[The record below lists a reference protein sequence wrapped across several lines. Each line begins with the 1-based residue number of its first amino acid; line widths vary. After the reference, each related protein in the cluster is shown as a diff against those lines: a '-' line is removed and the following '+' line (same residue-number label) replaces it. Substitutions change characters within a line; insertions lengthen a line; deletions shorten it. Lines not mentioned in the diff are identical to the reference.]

1 MRPEKDLLLIGRY
14 RFLERIAIGGMGE
27 VWLARDQER
36 ERDVAIKVLREEH
49 TGEPGFVNRFRAEAR
64 ATSGLSHPGIAQTYA
79 YGEQSGAAYIVMEL
93 VVAEPLSETL
103 EREKTI
109 APQFTINI
117 LSQAAR
123 ALHAAHEG
131 GVVHRDVKPGNIL
144 VDENGR
150 VKLTDFGIARA
161 VGQPA
166 MTEVGMVMGT
176 AQYLS
181 PEQVNGQPASPA
193 SDIYALGIVAYE
205 MLVGNRPFTGTTPLE
220 IAISHV
226 EKQVPPL
233 GAEIPRPLADLV
245 MQTLEK
251 DAAKRPA
258 SAQILADKFDECA
271 HLLPDLQMTGSPGS
285 QLAGPPSAGPQTAGS
300 QLPNA
305 RLPNTASVHRPK
317 PARPSK
323 LAGPSN
329 SPVQPERA
337 GPKRRSRGARRTKSV
352 ATWTGQRLSWL
363 TTPLAA
369 LVLLI
374 VFATIG
380 ALIAGRIFA
389 AAPVID
395 QHNGIMA
402 NDSIDK
408 LPSYSFVDT
417 STIKDV

>member
-103 EREKTI
+103 EREKII

-233 GAEIPRPLADLV
+233 AADIPRPLADLV

-251 DAAKRPA
+251 DAEKRPA

-271 HLLPDLQMTGSPGS
+271 RLLSDLQVTASPGS
-285 QLAGPPSAGPQTAGS
+285 QLAGSPTAGS
-300 QLPNA
+300 QLANAQPPNA
-305 RLPNTASVHRPK
+305 GPAEVSRP
-317 PARPSK
+317 AGPSK
-323 LAGPSN
+323 LAGPAT
-329 SPVQPERA
+329 PAAQPERA
-337 GPKRRSRGARRTKSV
+337 GPKRRSRGTRRTKSV

-389 AAPVID
+389 AAPGID

>member
-205 MLVGNRPFTGTTPLE
+205 MLLGNRPFTGTTPLE
-220 IAISHV
+220 IAIRHV
-226 EKQVPPL
+226 EDEVPPL
-233 GAEIPRPLADLV
+233 SSDLPQPLAKLI
-245 MQTLEK
+245 MRTLAK
-251 DAAKRPA
+251 DPADRPETAA
-258 SAQILADKFDECA
+258 IFADELEACETMSVA
-271 HLLPDLQMTGSPGS
+271 AAEPGS
-285 QLAGPPSAGPQTAGS
+285 
-300 QLPNA
+300 
-305 RLPNTASVHRPK
+305 
-317 PARPSK
+317 
-323 LAGPSN
+323 
-329 SPVQPERA
+329 
-337 GPKRRSRGARRTKSV
+337 
-352 ATWTGQRLSWL
+352 LS
-363 TTPLAA
+363 
-369 LVLLI
+369 
-374 VFATIG
+374 
-380 ALIAGRIFA
+380 
-389 AAPVID
+389 AAPATPKQI
-395 QHNGIMA
+395 GR
-402 NDSIDK
+402 
-408 LPSYSFVDT
+408 
-417 STIKDV
+417 